1 MAELILSGITKQFG
15 KTDVIHAMDIHIQD
29 GEFLVVVGPS
39 GCGKSTLLRM
49 IAGLERVSEGH
60 IRINNQTVN
69 NIEPKD
75 RDIAMV
81 FQNYALYPH
90 MSVFNNM
97 AYGLKLRKIVKVKI
111 RERVDHAARLLQLD
125 DLLDRKPRELSGG
138 QRQRVAMGRAIVRK
152 PSVFLFDEP
161 LSNLDA
167 KLRSSMRVELKKLH
181 AALRTTMIYVTHDQ
195 VEAMTLADRILV
207 MNQGRVEQLGTP
219 EQVFFHPE
227 TLFTARFIGSPE
239 INLLS
244 GDVTKT
250 HLRFPDLEVPD
261 QDCGRVL
268 KDLNPGEGSALPLSA
283 VPPTTGP
290 CVCGVRPEHLFVVD
304 NSVTPDVRFSGQI
317 DLKESL
323 GSDTLYHI
331 QYGPR
336 KQPLIIRSGKHAGL
350 SPGDQVDL
358 GFLWEHCHFF
368 DPDTGNRITVP
379 IFRA

>member
-1 MAELILSGITKQFG
+1 MAELTLTQITKQFG

-49 IAGLERVSEGH
+49 IAGLEQVSGGK
-60 IRINNQTVN
+60 IRINGHTVN

-97 AYGLKLRKIVKVKI
+97 AYGLKLRKVSKVQIKD
-111 RERVDHAARLLQLD
+111 RVDRAARLLQLD
-125 DLLDRKPRELSGG
+125 DLLDRKPRELFGG

-181 AALRTTMIYVTHDQ
+181 AALKTTMIYVTHDQ

-207 MNQGRVEQLGTP
+207 MNQGRIEQVGTP
-219 EQVFFHPE
+219 DQVFFHPE

-239 INLLS
+239 INLL
-244 GDVTKT
+244 DCELTRT
-250 HLRFPDLEVPD
+250 HLVFHDIEPPHQEREPDLKEPNM
-261 QDCGRVL
+261 
-268 KDLNPGEGSALPLSA
+268 KDGVA
-283 VPPTTGP
+283 VPLPSEPPVNGS
-290 CVCGVRPEHLFVVD
+290 CMCGIRPEHLFVVD
-304 NSVTPDVRFSGQI
+304 GSVTPDVRFSGQI

-336 KQPLIIRSGKHAGL
+336 KQPVIIRSKENNRL
-350 SPGDQVDL
+350 LTGDPVDL
-358 GFLWEHCHFF
+358 GFLWAHCHFF
-368 DPDTGNRITVP
+368 DPETGLRIAFPVTP
-379 IFRA
+379 

>member
-97 AYGLKLRKIVKVKI
+97 AYGLKLQKIVKVKI

-207 MNQGRVEQLGTP
+207 MNQGRIEQLGTP

-239 INLLS
+239 INLLACNL
-244 GDVTKT
+244 T
-250 HLRFPDLEVPD
+250 R
-261 QDCGRVL
+261 
-268 KDLNPGEGSALPLSA
+268 
-283 VPPTTGP
+283 
-290 CVCGVRPEHLFVVD
+290 
-304 NSVTPDVRFSGQI
+304 
-317 DLKESL
+317 
-323 GSDTLYHI
+323 TLYHI

-336 KQPLIIRSGKHAGL
+336 RQPLIIRSGKHAGL

-368 DPDTGNRITVP
+368 DPDTGNRIAVP
-379 IFRA
+379 ISRT

>member
-1 MAELILSGITKQFG
+1 MAELTLTQITKQFG

-49 IAGLERVSEGH
+49 IAGLEQVSGGK
-60 IRINNQTVN
+60 IRINGHTVN

-97 AYGLKLRKIVKVKI
+97 AYGLKLRKVSKVQIKD
-111 RERVDHAARLLQLD
+111 RVDRAARLLQLD

-167 KLRSSMRVELKKLH
+167 KLRASMRVELKKLH
-181 AALRTTMIYVTHDQ
+181 AALKTTMIYVTHDQ

-207 MNQGRVEQLGTP
+207 MNQGRIEQLGTP
-219 EQVFFHPE
+219 DQVFFQPE

-239 INLLS
+239 INLLAC
-244 GDVTKT
+244 DLTRT
-250 HLRFPDLEVPD
+250 FLLFHDLEAPR
-261 QDCGRVL
+261 QDRGRDL
-268 KDLNPGEGSALPLSA
+268 KKVSPEDGTPLPLSSE
-283 VPPTTGP
+283 PPVTGP
-290 CVCGVRPEHLFVVD
+290 CVCGIRPEHLFVVD
-304 NSVTPDVRFSGQI
+304 GSVIPDVRFSGQI

-336 KQPLIIRSGKHAGL
+336 KQPLILRSGKHAGL
-350 SPGDQVDL
+350 SPGERVEL

-368 DPDTGNRITVP
+368 DPDTGNRIAVSISRT
-379 IFRA
+379 